1 MKTLVAVALLLVVSL
16 PVVSVAQ
23 APPNRA
29 AIEKQLVANEKA
41 VNDAFDKHD
50 VKTFH
55 SYLTPDAMSID
66 GDGGISKVNTPEFD
80 KMMADVKTTD
90 YAIDRSQFQW
100 LNDNAVIHMYH
111 WSGHSTY
118 QGKPGPT
125 NVWVSTAWVNRG
137 GKWLAAFHQ
146 ESPAMAPPPAPRAQP
161 VSTKK

>member
-1 MKTLVAVALLLVVSL
+1 MKTLAAVALLLVVSL

-29 AIEKQLVANEKA
+29 AIEKQLIANEKA
-41 VNDAFDKHD
+41 VNDAFNRHD
-50 VKTFH
+50 VKTFR
-55 SYLTPDAMSID
+55 SYLTTDAMSID

-80 KMMADVKTTD
+80 KMMADVKSAD

-111 WSGHSTY
+111 WTGHATY

-125 NVWVSTAWVNRG
+125 DVWASTTWVNRA

-146 ESPAMAPPPAPRAQP
+146 ESPAMAPPPAMRAQP